1 MRFRKRF
8 YIHSIQKK
16 YAFLTLLLLASYTFV
31 LAVAL
36 FLPPILQLT
45 RGSSLEEQAAAA
57 AQFIALSDRLWP
69 AILIS
74 VPIFMVVSV
83 WVTHRFAGPVYRLEQ
98 SLKQIAA
105 GDLGLQ
111 VRFRAGDDLQELA
124 VLVNQIIHQQG
135 EVLRTV
141 QSVHQRLLEIMGQ
154 VRSKTVAPEQITQTL
169 EQIQI
174 QIEQVESLLRQFKL
188 GKPAAAAAP
197 APSEEIPK
205 KIS

>member
-1 MRFRKRF
+1 MRIRKRF

-16 YAFLTLLLLASYTFV
+16 YALLTFFLLASYTFV

-36 FLPPILQLT
+36 FLPPILHLT
-45 RGSSLEEQAAAA
+45 AESSLEEQAKAASE
-57 AQFIALSDRLWP
+57 FIALSDRLWP

-83 WVTHRFAGPVYRLEQ
+83 WVTNRFAGPVYRLEQ
-98 SLKQIAA
+98 SLKQIAN

-111 VRFRAGDDLQELA
+111 VRFRSGDDLQELA
-124 VLVNQIIHQQG
+124 VLVNQIIHQQA

-154 VRSKTVAPEQITQTL
+154 IRSKTVAPEQLKQTL

-174 QIEQVESLLRQFKL
+174 QIEQIESLLRQFKL
-188 GKPAAAAAP
+188 GRPAASP
-197 APSEEIPK
+197 APPEGISH

>member
-8 YIHSIQKK
+8 YIHSIQRK
-16 YAFLTLLLLASYTFV
+16 YAFLTFLLLTSYTFV

-36 FLPPILQLT
+36 FLPPILKLAS
-45 RGSSLEEQAAAA
+45 GSSLEEQAAAA
-57 AQFIALSDRLWP
+57 AQFLALSDRLWP

-98 SLKQIAA
+98 SLKQIAS
-105 GDLGLQ
+105 GDLGFQ
-111 VRFRAGDDLQELA
+111 VRFRSGDDLQELA
-124 VLVNQIIHQQG
+124 VLMNQIIHQQSA
-135 EVLRTV
+135 VLKTV
-141 QSVHQRLLEIMGQ
+141 QSVRQRLLEIMGQ
-154 VRSKTVAPEQITQTL
+154 IRSKTVAPEQLNQTL

-174 QIEQVESLLRQFKL
+174 QIEQIESLLRQFNL
-188 GKPAAAAAP
+188 GRPTASP
-197 APSEEIPK
+197 APPEGISK

>member
-45 RGSSLEEQAAAA
+45 KGSSLEEQAAAA

-154 VRSKTVAPEQITQTL
+154 VRSKTVAPEQINQTL

-188 GKPAAAAAP
+188 GQPAAAAP
-197 APSEEIPK
+197 APSAEIPK

>member
-8 YIHSIQKK
+8 YIHSIQRK
-16 YAFLTLLLLASYTFV
+16 YAFLTFLLLASYTFV

-36 FLPPILQLT
+36 FLPPILKLAS
-45 RGSSLEEQAAAA
+45 GSSLEEQAAAA
-57 AQFIALSDRLWP
+57 AQFLALSDRLWP

-98 SLKQIAA
+98 SLKQIAS
-105 GDLGLQ
+105 GDLGFQ
-111 VRFRAGDDLQELA
+111 VRFRSGDDLQELA
-124 VLVNQIIHQQG
+124 VLMNQIIHQQSA
-135 EVLRTV
+135 VLKTV
-141 QSVHQRLLEIMGQ
+141 QSVRQRLLEIMGQ
-154 VRSKTVAPEQITQTL
+154 IRSKTVAPEQLNQTL

-174 QIEQVESLLRQFKL
+174 QIEQIESLLRQFNL
-188 GKPAAAAAP
+188 GRPTASP
-197 APSEEIPK
+197 APPEGISK

>member
-8 YIHSIQKK
+8 YIHSIQRK
-16 YAFLTLLLLASYTFV
+16 YAFLTFLLLASYTFV

-36 FLPPILQLT
+36 FIPPILRLT
-45 RGSSLEEQAAAA
+45 SGVSLEDQAAAA
-57 AQFIALSDRLWP
+57 TQFIALSDRLWP
-69 AILIS
+69 AMLVS
-74 VPIFMVVSV
+74 VPIFMVVSF

-98 SLKQIAA
+98 SLKQIAE
-105 GDLGLQ
+105 GDLGMQ
-111 VRFRAGDDLQELA
+111 VRFRSGDDLQELA
-124 VLVNQIIHQQG
+124 GLVNQIIHRQS

-141 QSVHQRLLEIMGQ
+141 QSVHQRLLETMAQIRG
-154 VRSKTVAPEQITQTL
+154 KTVTPEQLNPML

-188 GKPAAAAAP
+188 GEPAASP

>member
-1 MRFRKRF
+1 MRIRKRF

-16 YAFLTLLLLASYTFV
+16 YALLTFLLLASYTFV

-36 FLPPILQLT
+36 FLPPILHLT
-45 RGSSLEEQAAAA
+45 AETSLEEQAKAAS
-57 AQFIALSDRLWP
+57 QFIALSDRLWP

-74 VPIFMVVSV
+74 VPIFMVVSF
-83 WVTHRFAGPVYRLEQ
+83 WVTNRFAGPVYRLEQ
-98 SLKQIAA
+98 SLKQIAN

-111 VRFRAGDDLQELA
+111 VRFRSGDDLQELA
-124 VLVNQIIHQQG
+124 VLVNQIIHQQA

-154 VRSKTVAPEQITQTL
+154 VRSKAVAPEQINQTL

-174 QIEQVESLLRQFKL
+174 QIEQIESLLRQFKL
-188 GKPAAAAAP
+188 GRPAASP
-197 APSEEIPK
+197 APSEGISQ

>member
-8 YIHSIQKK
+8 YIHSIQRK
-16 YAFLTLLLLASYTFV
+16 YAFLTFLLLASYTFV

-36 FLPPILQLT
+36 FLPPILKLAS
-45 RGSSLEEQAAAA
+45 GSSLEEQAAAA
-57 AQFIALSDRLWP
+57 AQFLALSDRLWP

-98 SLKQIAA
+98 SLKQIAS
-105 GDLGLQ
+105 GDLGFQ
-111 VRFRAGDDLQELA
+111 VRFRSGDDLQELA
-124 VLVNQIIHQQG
+124 VLMNQIIHQQSA
-135 EVLRTV
+135 VLKTV
-141 QSVHQRLLEIMGQ
+141 QSVRQRLLEIMGQ
-154 VRSKTVAPEQITQTL
+154 IRSKTVAPEQLNQTL

-174 QIEQVESLLRQFKL
+174 QIEQIESLLRQFNL
-188 GKPAAAAAP
+188 GRPMASP
-197 APSEEIPK
+197 APPEGISK

>member
-8 YIHSIQKK
+8 YIHSIQRK
-16 YAFLTLLLLASYTFV
+16 YAFLTFLLLASYTFV

-36 FLPPILQLT
+36 FIPPILRLT
-45 RGSSLEEQAAAA
+45 SGASLEEQAVAAS
-57 AQFIALSDRLWP
+57 QFIALSDRLWP
-69 AILIS
+69 AMLVS
-74 VPIFMVVSV
+74 VPIFMIVSF

-105 GDLGLQ
+105 GDLGMQ
-111 VRFRAGDDLQELA
+111 VRFRSGDDLQELA
-124 VLVNQIIHQQG
+124 GLVNQIIHRQS

-141 QSVHQRLLEIMGQ
+141 QSVHQRLLETMAQIRG
-154 VRSKTVAPEQITQTL
+154 KTVAPEQLNPML

-174 QIEQVESLLRQFKL
+174 QIEQVELLLRQFKL
-188 GKPAAAAAP
+188 GRP

>member
-8 YIHSIQKK
+8 YIHGIQRK
-16 YAFLTLLLLASYTFV
+16 YAFLTFLLLASYTFV

-36 FLPPILQLT
+36 FLPPILKLAS
-45 RGSSLEEQAAAA
+45 GSSLEEQAAAA
-57 AQFIALSDRLWP
+57 AQFLALSDRLWP

-98 SLKQIAA
+98 SLKQIAS
-105 GDLGLQ
+105 GDLGFQ
-111 VRFRAGDDLQELA
+111 VRFRSGDDLQELA
-124 VLVNQIIHQQG
+124 VLMNQIIHQQSA
-135 EVLRTV
+135 VLKTV
-141 QSVHQRLLEIMGQ
+141 QSVRQRLLEIMGQ
-154 VRSKTVAPEQITQTL
+154 IRSKTVAPEQLNQTL

-174 QIEQVESLLRQFKL
+174 QIEQIESLLRQFNL
-188 GKPAAAAAP
+188 GRPTASP
-197 APSEEIPK
+197 APPEGISK